1 MSLDPQ
7 DGTNVGY
14 DDDDLFPDKTSSPIL
29 SPDDAR
35 DAQPESKV
43 PLYPEIQSEVRPPD
57 GVSEKTQERPAELM
71 NDLTNGKLEDV
82 ISGPDQT
89 ASELD
94 IVAPRKTFAGI
105 PIAPVRQVGT
115 TVNILVYGRPGVGK
129 TFWAAGADLVKEM
142 GPCLYISAEA
152 GSSTIKQVA
161 PNMVVIPDPAVRG
174 AVTWEEFEAIYNELA
189 DQCYNKGRC
198 EYKTIVIDTITEL
211 QKTNMEWVMRQTLAD
226 HPDRDP
232 DVPGLHDWGK
242 STNRMR
248 TYFRRFRDLPLNLI
262 CVAHEQEDRDNR
274 GTLWRKPDLPG
285 KLGNQS
291 AAFFDQVMY
300 LYTKQEGD
308 GKDGQAPK
316 TKRVLMT
323 GALEGYVTKDRSGN
337 LPLLVV
343 DPNMSDIYKMITK
356 G

>member
-1 MSLDPQ
+1 MSDA
-7 DGTNVGY
+7 DGA
-14 DDDDLFPDKTSSPIL
+14 DHPPDIEEDLFPQKGN
-29 SPDDAR
+29 A
-35 DAQPESKV
+35 AFF
-43 PLYPEIQSEVRPPD
+43 D
-57 GVSEKTQERPAELM
+57 GTAIEALPVRPAEPM
-71 NDLTNGKLEDV
+71 SDLTNGKLEDV

-94 IVAPRKTFAGI
+94 TVVPRKTFAGI

-198 EYKTIVIDTITEL
+198 EYKTIVIDTVTEL